1 MGSQWVRNGSAT
13 PPQRGLLG
21 ALRATPPP
29 HAPPTARGAAGG
41 AARAEPGVAEA
52 PRPGT
57 APPIPSARSPTAT
70 CASHRSQRRPLA
82 MAEQPAAPRRLPTSR
97 YGKAWSLWPLRCA
110 GLVMASG
117 RTTGHRIA
125 QSWRCRRAAVGPIC
139 AGSAAHGPRL
149 SLDVLTRVSQA
160 LLMGLA
166 SWGYGTPLGKHQVA
180 ERFGALMKLLEA
192 SASAM
197 AAPINAGAAAPAAE
211 APAADPAAYFHF
223 GSGTHKDVR
232 SGAALLTR
240 VSTCAAPHGG
250 RGRRRQRW
258 RRRRRH
264 RRRRLLLDQE
274 RRIARAGFCC
284 LHTCLALLGY
294 R

>member
-1 MGSQWVRNGSAT
+1 MGSQRVRNASSEGSV
-13 PPQRGLLG
+13 GG
-21 ALRATPPP
+21 AARNAPTSR
-29 HAPPTARGAAGG
+29 PPTARGAAGG

-57 APPIPSARSPTAT
+57 APPIHSARSPTAT
-70 CASHRSQRRPLA
+70 CASQRSQRRPLA

-125 QSWRCRRAAVGPIC
+125 QSWRCRRARSRMRGLGCTRTAPQSGC
-139 AGSAAHGPRL
+139 
-149 SLDVLTRVSQA
+149 VLTRVSQA

-284 LHTCLALLGY
+284 LHTCPALLGY